1 MRINDWL
8 ALLGLER
15 LRARWQAALAEG
27 TIALDD
33 RATLARLEGVDY
45 KRHLLQALLWTL
57 AVGGLLVVA
66 LLLLSLALLA
76 QFWDSPQRLTVA
88 WGLAALWL
96 LAWGGALVALLA
108 ALRRL
113 GQGFALT
120 RHELQQDWQNLKEPL

>member
-8 ALLGLER
+8 SLLGLER

-27 TIALDD
+27 AIALDD
-33 RATLARLEGVDY
+33 RATLARLEWQDT
-45 KRHLLQALLWTL
+45 KRDLLQVLLWLL

-96 LAWGGALVALLA
+96 LAWGGALVGLLA
-108 ALRRL
+108 ALRRI

-120 RHELQQDWQNLKEPL
+120 RRELQQDWQQVKEQL

>member
-8 ALLGLER
+8 SLLGLER
-15 LRARWQAALAEG
+15 LRARWQAVLAEG
-27 TIALDD
+27 AIALDD
-33 RATLARLEGVDY
+33 RAALARLEWVDY
-45 KRHLLQALLWTL
+45 KRHLLQALLLVL

-96 LAWGGALVALLA
+96 LAWGGALVALLGT
-108 ALRRL
+108 LRRI

-120 RHELQQDWQNLKEPL
+120 RRELHQDWQDIKEQL